1 MGYRTLRDTDG
12 SEWQIWEVKPVWT
25 ERRAADR
32 RAADSPQLPPG
43 QERRSGD
50 GDRREGFDP
59 SRPRISP
66 GLELG
71 WLAFASER
79 ERRRIA
85 PAPAGWED
93 MPDEALLRLCASAA
107 PCPSRRERSLG

>member
-1 MGYRTLRDTDG
+1 MGYRTVLDSDG
-12 SEWQIWEVKPVWT
+12 IEWQIWEVKPVWT

-32 RAADSPQLPPG
+32 RSPDSTGQPPAE
-43 QERRSGD
+43 ERRSSS
-50 GDRREGFDP
+50 DRRGFDP

-71 WLAFASER
+71 WLAFASPN

-85 PAPAGWED
+85 PAPDGWED
-93 MPDEALLRLCASAA
+93 MPDEGLVRLCRSAA
-107 PCPSRRERSLG
+107 PCPRRPERSLG